1 MHIRK
6 YVIRVCDQDKYKDK
20 FLGKRCDGGYLITS
34 NIQKAIWFN
43 NTCEADET
51 LLDANQTI
59 FENQVNFVVSWMSVI
74 Y

>member
-6 YVIRVCDQDKYKDK
+6 YVIRVCDQDK

-43 NTCEADET
+43 NIREARQFGLIT
-51 LLDANQTI
+51 LVKLTRL
-59 FENQVNFVVSWMSVI
+59 F
-74 Y
+74 

>member
-6 YVIRVCDQDKYKDK
+6 YVIKVCDQDK

-34 NIQKAIWFN
+34 NIQNAVWFN
-43 NTCEADET
+43 NPREADET
-51 LLDANQTI
+51 ILDANQTI

>member
-6 YVIRVCDQDKYKDK
+6 YVIRVCDQDK

-34 NIQKAIWFN
+34 NVQNAVWFN
-43 NTCEADET
+43 NPRA
-51 LLDANQTI
+51 ANQTI
-59 FENQVNFVVSWMSVI
+59 FENQVNFVVTWMSVI